1 MTRVEELVAYA
12 EQLGLESADLDL
24 LVHDVAQEA
33 GLGELNGLE
42 GDDAQQ
48 GHVAAVEADAAAVNN
63 GGLAAQIECLLDH
76 DSEENVRGL
85 LRQAA
90 DERSA
95 E

>member
-33 GLGELNGLE
+33 GLGALNSLE
-42 GDDAQQ
+42 GDDAQE
-48 GHVAAVEADAAAVNN
+48 GHVAAVEAEAAAVNN
-63 GGLAAQIECLLDH
+63 GGLEAQVAFLLDH
-76 DSEENVRGL
+76 DSADNVKDL

-90 DERSA
+90 DARPA
-95 E
+95 